1 MQPVISFGLALGL
14 FIAGLAQAQTD
25 GTVLADAFAKEVDKR
40 LDVPS
45 GDQAAYGGMLT
56 AALAG
61 HEVSGAQYVLLVDRN
76 PFVQAAMIYWLSET
90 GEPRFIGASPVS
102 TGKPGR
108 FEYFE
113 TPLGLYPHSLDNL
126 DFRALGTKN
135 ENGIR
140 GYGIRDRRIFDF
152 GWQPAIRGWGKRG
165 PGTIRL
171 QVHATDPDLLE
182 PRLGATNSKGCIRV
196 PGTFDAFLDKH
207 AILDGDYDKGI
218 AAGKTFYMLL
228 KSRLTTPWSG
238 RYLVIVD
245 SGRTERPAWSPE
257 PKGMK

>member
-1 MQPVISFGLALGL
+1 MKAVAWRFIPAYAILTGL
-14 FIAGLAQAQTD
+14 LAAQTPPP
-25 GTVLADAFAKEVDKR
+25 LADAFANEVDKR
-40 LDVPS
+40 NTLPS
-45 GDQAAYGGMLT
+45 EEQTAYGQLLT

-61 HEVSGAQYVLLVDRN
+61 HPTSRPQFVLLVDRN

-90 GEPRFIGASPVS
+90 GEPLLVGASPVS

-113 TPLGLYPHSLDNL
+113 TPVGVYPHSLENL

-152 GWQPAIRGWGKRG
+152 GWQPAIRGWGKGG
-165 PGTIRL
+165 PGIIRL

-196 PGTFDAFLDKH
+196 PGTFDAFLDHH
-207 AILDGDYDKGI
+207 AILDADYDAAI
-218 AAGKTFYMLL
+218 AQGRSFYMLL
-228 KSRLTTPWSG
+228 KSRQPTPWSG

-245 SGRTERPAWSPE
+245 SGRTGRPAWSPA
-257 PKGMK
+257 PKVGK